1 MPNKDRPLVIAMH
14 RRTLTAAISC
24 GAIAVLGSGCLP
36 QALQQKLECNAVKDQ
51 FEWSQ
56 ELLSKGET
64 TFGIKTGA
72 SEAEIKED
80 LKSNIEH
87 YSAFWKQYN
96 CPGSLTNPG

>member
-1 MPNKDRPLVIAMH
+1 MIAIH
-14 RRTLTAAISC
+14 RRTVTTTLSC
-24 GAIAVLGSGCLP
+24 GEIAVLCSGCLP

-56 ELLSKGET
+56 ELLSKGEM

-72 SEAEIKED
+72 FEAEIKED
-80 LKSNIEH
+80 LKSSIEH

-96 CPGSLTNPG
+96 CPGSLTDPD

>member
-1 MPNKDRPLVIAMH
+1 MH
-14 RRTLTAAISC
+14 RRTVTTTLSC
-24 GAIAVLGSGCLP
+24 GEIAVLCSGCLP

-87 YSAFWKQYN
+87 YRAFWKQYN
-96 CPGSLTNPG
+96 CTVSLTDPG

>member
-1 MPNKDRPLVIAMH
+1 MIAIH

-24 GAIAVLGSGCLP
+24 GAIAVPGSGCLL
-36 QALQQKLECNAVKDQ
+36 QALQQKPECNAVKDQ
-51 FEWSQ
+51 FELSQ

-72 SEAEIKED
+72 SEAEIKEE

-87 YSAFWKQYN
+87 YSAFWKKYN
-96 CPGSLTNPG
+96 CPGSLTDPG

>member
-1 MPNKDRPLVIAMH
+1 MIAMH

-24 GAIAVLGSGCLP
+24 GAISALGSGCLP

-64 TFGIKTGA
+64 TFGIETGA

-96 CPGSLTNPG
+96 CPGSITDPG

>member
-1 MPNKDRPLVIAMH
+1 MY

-36 QALQQKLECNAVKDQ
+36 QALQQKLECNAVNDQ

-56 ELLSKGET
+56 DALSKGELM
-64 TFGIKTGA
+64 FGIKTDQT
-72 SEAEIKED
+72 EAEIKED

-87 YSAFWKQYN
+87 YDAFWKEYN
-96 CPGSLTNPG
+96 CPGSLTDPS